1 MHVMFLEEVFTTKQ
15 TLWKPMCYRWM
26 CIENKGLSY
35 MYHYT
40 TVLRFKKVIH
50 TIHPNLDDCQIT
62 EQDYQDIISLI
73 WNID

>member
-1 MHVMFLEEVFTTKQ
+1 
-15 TLWKPMCYRWM
+15 MCYRWM

-62 EQDYQDIISLI
+62 EPDYQDIISLI